1 MALDHNV
8 QCGDVLAFDS
18 AKISD
23 RAIFEKIDR
32 ISDGYSSSRCMKLFH
47 RLGVS

>member
-1 MALDHNV
+1 MPLDPNI
-8 QCGDVLAFDS
+8 QCGDVLAFDR
-18 AKISD
+18 AEIPD

-32 ISDGYSSSRCMKLFH
+32 IVDGYSSSRCMKLFH